1 MPDLRRGPCV
11 AAATRTFKAGP
22 RNQAAMKT
30 ACFPCH
36 AAVKTRDFVANRCAL
51 KVDGG
56 DRGMGQN
63 HIADPSVQLEGHYD
77 KAQL

>member
-1 MPDLRRGPCV
+1 
-11 AAATRTFKAGP
+11 
-22 RNQAAMKT
+22 MKT